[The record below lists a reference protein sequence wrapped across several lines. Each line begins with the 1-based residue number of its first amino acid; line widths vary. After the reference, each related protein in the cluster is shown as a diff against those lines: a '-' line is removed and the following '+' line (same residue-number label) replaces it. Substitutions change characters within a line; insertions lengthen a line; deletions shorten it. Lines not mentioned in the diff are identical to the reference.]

1 MANRPETS
9 VLSYLRDAR
18 FAVLLFLLG
27 ALMLAAPFIGAVDV
41 RSKSGLAEIGLGI
54 LFVSMLMSAAQAAA
68 QSRVNMVVA
77 WCLLAPLI
85 VIWIIDDAWSETFF
99 YKIIHPGFM
108 LIALAVAH
116 VGLVLAKRRNDDR
129 SNMLAGGSFILAL
142 VLITAAIPWDRL

>member
-1 MANRPETS
+1 METLVEVHS
-9 VLSYLRDAR
+9 GVRWL
-18 FAVLLFLLG
+18 VLLALL
-27 ALMLAAPFIGAVDV
+27 AGAVV
-41 RSKSGLAEIGLGI
+41 GIYRARVGASWEPGVFQIGVIALDIQVLIG
-54 LFVSMLMSAAQAAA
+54 
-68 QSRVNMVVA
+68 
-77 WCLLAPLI
+77 I